1 METSICPLGQGQL
14 PSLGLHGPALPS
26 PGPGP
31 LPRLLV
37 GNVGDGEREAV
48 GWGGRCKCGVWQDSF
63 ANSAPLAPSWPRPPS
78 FPLRLAGTE
87 STYQGGFLS
96 FAPSSLHSPPP
107 PHGTNHKLSA
117 TPPCTRKATRKSPRS
132 SSHLP
137 WHFPKSL
144 PRPPPPP
151 PPRRWGA
158 RRVRHRECDQEP
170 PTPLCP
176 GPRRRPSRP
185 GPARTPLTWKPA
197 QGPPASL
204 LRIANRTAGVG
215 PPAGHSS
222 ASAALAE
229 SLGPNVRR
237 GRTGGWL
244 FLGGW
249 ETRLIVWGGRAV
261 CGLGRARCC
270 TFGGG
275 RGSGSEVSCC
285 IKDRGGQR

>member
-1 METSICPLGQGQL
+1 M
-14 PSLGLHGPALPS
+14 
-26 PGPGP
+26 
-31 LPRLLV
+31 
-37 GNVGDGEREAV
+37 
-48 GWGGRCKCGVWQDSF
+48 W
-63 ANSAPLAPSWPRPPS
+63 
-78 FPLRLAGTE
+78 RLAGLFC
-87 STYQGGFLS
+87 QLS
-96 FAPSSLHSPPP
+96 PPRSILAPPTQFSSPSCWHRVNIPGWVSELCALLITQPPAPAPPP
-107 PHGTNHKLSA
+107 PPPLKSQTFSNTPLHPQSDQEVASQQL
-117 TPPCTRKATRKSPRS
+117 TPPLA
-132 SSHLP
+132 LP
-137 WHFPKSL
+137 KVPA
-144 PRPPPPP
+144 PAPPPP

-176 GPRRRPSRP
+176 GPRRRPARP

-237 GRTGGWL
+237 GRTGGGLSW
-244 FLGGW
+244 GGG
-249 ETRLIVWGGRAV
+249 ETRLSGWGGRAV
-261 CGLGRARCC
+261 GGRGRARGC
-270 TFGGG
+270 TVGGG